1 MSIRAAEIYKDILT
15 MKNISEQAQE
25 SYVRNLRKKMNFL
38 VEKVA
43 LRKVSDFKEGN
54 NILMPN
60 SDAAI
65 VRNLLM
71 SSLDDEYPLIVDWFN
86 GSLDLS
92 DSEICLLLYWSV
104 KEPIM
109 RAEMTGESDMVTV
122 DEWLATIKGLL
133 NVDMAENTIALKNKL
148 EEFRV
153 KTLVRDSTVS
163 CGDIVIGHENGFR
176 DYASHYEKKKKT
188 LSDELLKSIVKDLS
202 FQEDYYHV
210 LEQIIDFMI
219 EDAKD
224 KAIPAIE
231 CYALAKGV
239 SDCET
244 AIEMIR
250 DPENITMVSEYYPW
264 LKKIGAFLKDNPEET
279 KRIEE
284 YAQVKNL
291 EKFFE

>member
-54 NILMPN
+54 NILIPN

-231 CYALAKGV
+231 CYALAKTSLDKGTQRKTTENELP
-239 SDCET
+239 SLTQCT
-244 AIEMIR
+244 A
-250 DPENITMVSEYYPW
+250 
-264 LKKIGAFLKDNPEET
+264 
-279 KRIEE
+279 
-284 YAQVKNL
+284 
-291 EKFFE
+291 

>member
-1 MSIRAAEIYKDILT
+1 MDLGT
-15 MKNISEQAQE
+15 MH
-25 SYVRNLRKKMNFL
+25 
-38 VEKVA
+38 
-43 LRKVSDFKEGN
+43 
-54 NILMPN
+54 
-60 SDAAI
+60 
-65 VRNLLM
+65 
-71 SSLDDEYPLIVDWFN
+71 
-86 GSLDLS
+86 
-92 DSEICLLLYWSV
+92 
-104 KEPIM
+104 PIM
-109 RAEMTGESDMVTV
+109 DY
-122 DEWLATIKGLL
+122 
-133 NVDMAENTIALKNKL
+133 NK
-148 EEFRV
+148 F
-153 KTLVRDSTVS
+153 K
-163 CGDIVIGHENGFR
+163 
-176 DYASHYEKKKKT
+176 YEKKKKT